1 MSNYVLVDGILQK
14 SSPETAR
21 WVKRAAKGIPRDT
34 EERDAVA
41 LFQVD
46 RETEALDESPEI

>member
-14 SSPETAR
+14 CSPETAR

-34 EERDAVA
+34 EDKPDVVA

-46 RETEALDESPEI
+46 QEPEEEVE

>member
-14 SSPETAR
+14 SSPATQR
-21 WVKRAAKGIPRDT
+21 WVRRAGKGIPRDT
-34 EERDAVA
+34 EGEPDVVA

-46 RETEALDESPEI
+46 QEPEEETEQ